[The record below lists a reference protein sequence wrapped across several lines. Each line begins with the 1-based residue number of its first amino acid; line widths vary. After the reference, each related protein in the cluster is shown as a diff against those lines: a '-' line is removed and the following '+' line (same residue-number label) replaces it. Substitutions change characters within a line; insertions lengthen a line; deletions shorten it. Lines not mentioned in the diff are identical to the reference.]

1 MNKFVELG
9 AVVFERN
16 ALRLELLARLVV
28 FVSGALGFALE
39 LIELV
44 LALFDAAFLGLN
56 TLKPLLGLTFG
67 FSFDTKFFFACLKEF
82 FLFYDFGIALGFRKN
97 CVGS

>member
-1 MNKFVELG
+1 MNKLVELG

-39 LIELV
+39 LI
-44 LALFDAAFLGLN
+44 
-56 TLKPLLGLTFG
+56 
-67 FSFDTKFFFACLKEF
+67 
-82 FLFYDFGIALGFRKN
+82 
-97 CVGS
+97 